1 MYLLVQFINMTIWNN
16 LLYCFF
22 GGIYLS
28 CTQALAPLEIQ
39 LFKNGEGEYACYR
52 IPAMIKTQE
61 GTLMAFAEGRKT
73 GCSDFGNVDILLRM
87 SYDDGLH
94 WTEMQVVAEFGEL
107 QAGNP
112 APVEDLFDPRFSEGR
127 VFLFYNTGD
136 VSEHDIRLGKGNRE
150 VHFITSADQG
160 KNWSEPTNITNQV
173 HFNSTTTQTEKDWR
187 TNATT
192 PGHAFQFTKAPYTGR
207 IYVPA
212 NHSQGEPQEGFN
224 EYRAY
229 GFYTDNHGKDFQT
242 SPDLNTPSSNEAI
255 GVELDDGSLMLNVR
269 VQNGARKE
277 RLIAIST
284 SGGKQWD
291 TEYYDSE
298 LISPVCQSSV
308 LLFKGKQDT
317 ILLYSGP
324 NSKTNREKMTVK
336 GSFDR
341 GKKWDLEKEIYPG
354 PSAYSDLVQI
364 DQNTVGIFYERDNN
378 GVYFSHFPISELKF
392 AIEKAYFEN

>member
-1 MYLLVQFINMTIWNN
+1 MTIWNH

-22 GGIYLS
+22 GVIYLS
-28 CTQALAPLEIQ
+28 CTQSLAPLEIQ

-94 WTEMQVVAEFGEL
+94 WTEMEVVAEFGEL
-107 QAGNP
+107 QVGNP
-112 APVEDLFDPRFSEGR
+112 APVEDLFDPRFPEGR

-136 VSEHDIRLGKGNRE
+136 VSEHDMRLGKGVRE

-160 KNWSEPTNITNQV
+160 KNWSEPTHITNQV
-173 HFNSTTTQTEKDWR
+173 HFNSTTTQAEKDWR

-192 PGHAFQFTKAPYTGR
+192 PGHAIQFTMAPYTGR

-255 GVELDDGSLMLNVR
+255 GVELADGSLMLNVR
-269 VQNGARKE
+269 EQNGARKE

-291 TEYYDSE
+291 TEYFDSE

-336 GSFDR
+336 GSFDS
-341 GKKWDLEKEIYPG
+341 GKKWDLEKEIYSG
-354 PSAYSDLVQI
+354 TSAYSDLVQI

-378 GVYFSHFPISELKF
+378 GICFSRFPISELQS
-392 AIEKAYFEN
+392 ALE

>member
-1 MYLLVQFINMTIWNN
+1 MTIRIHIFYC
-16 LLYCFF
+16 LL
-22 GGIYLS
+22 GMMYLS
-28 CTQALAPLEIQ
+28 CTESLAPLEIQ
-39 LFKNGEGEYACYR
+39 LFKNSEGEYACYR
-52 IPAMIKTQE
+52 IPAIIKTQE

-94 WTEMQVVAEFGEL
+94 WTEMEVVAEFGEL

-112 APVEDLFDPRFSEGR
+112 APVEDLFDPRFPEGR

-136 VSEHDIRLGKGNRE
+136 VSEHNMRLGKGVRE
-150 VHFITSADQG
+150 VHFITSTDQG
-160 KNWSEPTNITNQV
+160 KNWSKPTNITNQV
-173 HFNSTTTQTEKDWR
+173 HFNSTTTQAEKDWR

-192 PGHAFQFTKAPYTGR
+192 PGHAIQLTKAPYTGR

-242 SPDLNTPSSNEAI
+242 SPDINTPSSNEAI
-255 GVELDDGSLMLNVR
+255 GVELTDGSLMLNVR
-269 VQNGARKE
+269 EQNGARKE

-284 SGGKQWD
+284 TGGKQWD
-291 TEYYDSE
+291 TEYFDTE

-324 NSKTNREKMTVK
+324 NSRTNREKMTVK
-336 GSFDR
+336 GSLDS
-341 GKKWDLEKEIYPG
+341 GKKWVLEKEIYSG
-354 PSAYSDLVQI
+354 TSAYSDLVQI
-364 DQNTVGIFYERDNN
+364 DANTIGLFYERDNN
-378 GVYFSHFPISELKF
+378 GIYFSRLPISELQSTLK
-392 AIEKAYFEN
+392 